1 MNREELLKSLRQ
13 ANAGLENAK
22 KNEIRAVYDN
32 ELLPIVQ
39 KCVVGDYKLKVERFY
54 EGSCEITFDL
64 GDWHKEFGLGLSV
77 RYNNIRKDIE
87 LNHGYLSGDGDFDIK
102 QYIVARD
109 KIIGHLW
116 DYESDLIDVF
126 KKINEIENDYYNA
139 RFKVERQIWDIED
152 KIKTE
157 KRNEALKRLVV
168 GSKWVYTYAPKRP
181 LTITKITPK
190 MIFFERPYQSYG
202 DNSNRAKISDM
213 VSDLEYNQ
221 LVEYKEEK

>member
-1 MNREELLKSLRQ
+1 MEREELLKSLRQ
-13 ANAGLENAK
+13 ANAGLEHAK
-22 KNEIRAVYDN
+22 NNEIKAIYEK

-64 GDWHKEFGLGLSV
+64 GDWHKEFGLGFSI

-87 LNHGYLSGDGDFDIK
+87 LNHGYLSGDGDFDNK

-116 DYESDLIDVF
+116 DYEIKLVEIF
-126 KKINEIENDYYNA
+126 KKINEVQNDYYDA
-139 RFKVERQIWDIED
+139 RFKVERQIGDIEEE
-152 KIKTE
+152 IKTE
-157 KRNEALKRLVV
+157 KRNSALEKLKV
-168 GSKWVYTYAPKRP
+168 GSKWVYTYDKERP
-181 LTITKITPK
+181 LIITKITEK
-190 MIFFERPYQSYG
+190 MIFFERPYKSWG
-202 DNSNRAKISDM
+202 NNSNRAKISDM
-213 VSDLEYNQ
+213 ISDLEYNN

>member
-1 MNREELLKSLRQ
+1 MEREELLKSLRQ

-22 KNEIRAVYDN
+22 NNEIRAIYEN

-39 KCVVGDYKLKVERFY
+39 KCVVGDYKLKVESFY
-54 EGSCEITFDL
+54 ERGCEINFDL
-64 GDWHKEFGLGLSV
+64 GDCESDFGLDFGI
-77 RYNNIRKDIE
+77 RYNNIHNIIDMS
-87 LNHGYLSGDGDFDIK
+87 HGYLSGNTMPIRK
-102 QYIVARD
+102 YLIERD

-126 KKINEIENDYYNA
+126 KKVNEIENDYYNA
-139 RFKVERQIWDIED
+139 RIKVERQIWDIED

-181 LTITKITPK
+181 LTITKITEK

-202 DNSNRAKISDM
+202 NNSNRAKISDM